1 MFWIFRSHVSSN
13 AAFLFK
19 LISTFEL
26 HIKDGFLHVKVHLQ
40 WKIQLDDTRNLSS
53 LDLYDWLELFFFNCV
68 STFKLFTYKN
78 RNIVLEHSKWNQ
90 VFIEI
95 FITPLSTKLNLL
107 HFDMLELDT

>member
-53 LDLYDWLELFFFNCV
+53 LDLYDWLELFFSIV
-68 STFKLFTYKN
+68 S
-78 RNIVLEHSKWNQ
+78 VLSSCLHIK
-90 VFIEI
+90 IEI
-95 FITPLSTKLNLL
+95 
-107 HFDMLELDT
+107 